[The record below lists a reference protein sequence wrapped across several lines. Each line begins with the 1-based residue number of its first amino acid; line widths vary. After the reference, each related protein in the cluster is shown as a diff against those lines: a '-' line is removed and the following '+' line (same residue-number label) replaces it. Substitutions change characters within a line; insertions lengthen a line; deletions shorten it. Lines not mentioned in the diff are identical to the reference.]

1 MSRRTGLELLLVIAA
16 VTALALQ
23 GGWFDGGGDSDRT
36 SLRRT
41 AAIVPKPG
49 AKAAAATGTQV
60 PAQFNVQCRFSH
72 RRPDDPIVYP
82 RERGLSHMH
91 DFIGNRTTN
100 AFSTTRRLARGR
112 TTCNRR
118 ADRSA
123 YWVPTVYDGRRP
135 VRMRGV
141 LIYYRA
147 GLREGSRIRSF
158 PRGLRM
164 IAGDSGAHHAQPV
177 EKVGWGCQNNVMLAS
192 PPRCPEGKLFL
203 TVKFPQ
209 CWDGRRLDSRN
220 HRSHMAYFDVVEQ
233 GKLVACPAS
242 HPVDVPALALII
254 SYRSRGGGRL
264 RLASGHTHSQHADF
278 FNAWEP
284 RSLRTL
290 IRRCIV
296 PRRDCG
302 LS

>member
-1 MSRRTGLELLLVIAA
+1 MVIAA
-16 VTALALQ
+16 VTVLALQ
-23 GGWFDGGGDSDRT
+23 AGWLVGDDGGSERGAQHRAV
-36 SLRRT
+36 RA
-41 AAIVPKPG
+41 AAIVP
-49 AKAAAATGTQV
+49 AAATAAQTQV
-60 PAQFNVQCRFSH
+60 PAQFNVRCRFSH
-72 RRPDDPIVYP
+72 RHPDDPIVYP

-100 AFSTTRRLARGR
+100 AHSTTRRLVRGR
-112 TTCNRR
+112 TNCSRG

-147 GLREGSRIRSF
+147 GLRDGSEIRPF

-164 IAGDSGAHHAQPV
+164 IAGDARSRHAQPV
-177 EKVGWGCQNNVMLAS
+177 EKVGWGCTNNVMEPH
-192 PPRCPEGKLFL
+192 PPTCPGGKLFM

-220 HRSHMAYFDVVEQ
+220 HRSHMAYFRVVDPGRRVE
-233 GKLVACPAS
+233 CPAS

-254 SYRSRGGGRL
+254 SYRSQGGSGI
-264 RLASGHTHSQHADF
+264 RLASGRVHSQHADF
-278 FNAWEP
+278 FNAWDP
-284 RSLRTL
+284 RALRTL
-290 IRRCIV
+290 IRRCLV
-296 PRRDCG
+296 GRVDCG
-302 LS
+302 LK